1 MKKIALMVAGLLL
14 ILFTG
19 CEDFLDTENLTDKN
33 TANYPA
39 TLAEAKQMVTG
50 VYNSLSLVNANP
62 QKSFLFV
69 SELASDD
76 RLGGA
81 GTNDQLCQA
90 IDLMMTSGMDMLD
103 NFWTDR
109 YAGVQRAN
117 TAIAK
122 LDNCT
127 QYDSEEQKNQFLG
140 EAYFLRG
147 FYYYELASLF
157 ENIPVPTEPLAIS
170 TPQSDPNVTWGQIIS
185 DLKQAI
191 QLMPA
196 KKTASKEAGH
206 VDKYVAEA
214 MMARA
219 FLFYT
224 GFYQQADV
232 TLPDGSTVT
241 KADVIGWID
250 DCVTN
255 SGYVLVPD
263 FRNLWAYT
271 NRLTV
276 GEYTYTSDGSG
287 AVKNGIDSQPLRYV
301 EDDQSINP
309 ESMFAIKYSKFAGW
323 DTTIGY
329 SNGYALF
336 FGIRGGQPQEQTF
349 PFGQGWGA
357 GPVTPSLWNAWDTA
371 EPTDLR
377 RAASIC
383 DIRAELDPRGYV
395 KGAAGWAD
403 FEQETDYWSKKWT
416 PVSSKKS
423 DGSGYWETFEQ
434 DMYDYTSQNFQL
446 TNIHDL
452 ILIRFAD
459 VLLMQSE
466 LKEDAIG
473 LNKVRAR
480 AGLPSIPYS
489 LQALQ
494 NERRWELAFEGIRW
508 NDIRRWHI
516 AETELT
522 KQENVKIYRSGIVDV
537 NKPHEG
543 GYAARYK
550 STHGGFFP
558 IPESE
563 IALSDGGLK
572 QNAGWENTTPLYTAW

>member
-1 MKKIALMVAGLLL
+1 MYNMKKIASMAAGLLF
-14 ILFTG
+14 ILCTG
-19 CEDFLDTENLTDKN
+19 CESFLDTENLTQKN
-33 TANYPA
+33 TANYPG
-39 TLAEAKQMVTG
+39 TIAEVKQMVTG
-50 VYNSLSLVNANP
+50 IYNSLSLVNANP

-81 GTNDQLCQA
+81 GANDQLCQA
-90 IDLMMTSGMDMLD
+90 IDFMMTSGMDMLD

-109 YAGVQRAN
+109 YVGVQRAN

-122 LDNCT
+122 LGDFNGYDN
-127 QYDSEEQKNQFLG
+127 EAQKNQFLG

-147 FYYYELASLF
+147 FYYYELASLW
-157 ENIPVPTEPLAIS
+157 ENIPVLTEAKAENV
-170 TPQSDPNVTWGQIIS
+170 PQSDPNDTWGQIVA

-191 QLMPA
+191 ELLPA
-196 KKTASKEAGH
+196 QKTPPTEAGH
-206 VDKYVAEA
+206 VDKYTAEA

-224 GFYQQADV
+224 GFYQKPDV
-232 TLPDGSTVT
+232 TLPDGSKVT
-241 KADVIGWID
+241 KTDVIGWID
-250 DCVTN
+250 DCVNN
-255 SGYVLVPD
+255 SGYTLVGD

-276 GEYTYTSDGSG
+276 GDYTYTKGI
-287 AVKNGIDSQPLRYV
+287 NGIDGNPLKFV
-301 EDDQSINP
+301 EDDQEVNP
-309 ESMFAIKYSKFAGW
+309 ESMFAVKYSKLADWG
-323 DTTIGY
+323 TTIGY

-336 FGIRGGQPQEQTF
+336 FGIRGAQDQAKTF

-357 GPVTPSLWNAWDTA
+357 GPVVPTLWNVWTAA
-371 EPTDLR
+371 EPNDLR
-377 RAASIC
+377 RTASIC
-383 DIRAELDPRGYV
+383 DIRTELDPMGYV

-416 PVSSKKS
+416 PVSSRKA

-434 DMYDYTSQNFQL
+434 GMYGYTSQNFQL

-466 LKEDAIG
+466 LKEDAAG

-480 AGLPSIPYS
+480 AGLPAIGYS

-494 NERRWELAFEGIRW
+494 NERRWELAFEGVRW

-516 AETELT
+516 AEAALDT
-522 KQENVKIYRSGIVDV
+522 QIGVKIYRSGTTDV
-537 NKPHEG
+537 NTAHAG
-543 GYAARYK
+543 GYSSRYK
-550 STHGGFFP
+550 ATHGGFFP

-563 IALSDGGLK
+563 IALSDGVLK
-572 QNAGWENTTPLYTAW
+572 QNAGWENTNPLYTAW